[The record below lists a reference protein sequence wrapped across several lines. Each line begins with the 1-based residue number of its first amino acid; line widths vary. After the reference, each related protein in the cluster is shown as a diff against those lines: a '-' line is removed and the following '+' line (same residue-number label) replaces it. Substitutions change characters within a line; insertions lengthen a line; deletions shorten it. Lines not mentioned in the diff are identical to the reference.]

1 VARMRAIETMRRWP
15 EDSVRTSRSRRC
27 CMCRRTYAR
36 SRSCS
41 VPPYRDVQKRR
52 FWWTVSSA
60 LRPSLRAAT
69 NCTWPLSASLCR
81 CGGTGTPFTAN
92 EPAVGRRNPAAS
104 RRRVVLPAPLGP
116 RSSRPVPRRS
126 EKLTSRSTGVAPRA
140 YVRPRA
146 ANASGPVRAHTS
158 VPLSPPAPAL
168 CHAHTP
174 HTHTHTHTYKR
185 LPSIFDHVAK
195 RLRAR
200 ALAFEM
206 ELSGLHAYGGGA
218 GVCTRTDTDAHVCV
232 CMRGD
237 VG

>member
-1 VARMRAIETMRRWP
+1 MGQAAAYTASRALVGSSSSHREHGVARMRAIETMRRWP

-168 CHAHTP
+168 RHAD
-174 HTHTHTHTYKR
+174 THAYQASLTTW
-185 LPSIFDHVAK
+185 PNGCA
-195 RLRAR
+195 RAR
-200 ALAFEM
+200 WR
-206 ELSGLHAYGGGA
+206 S
-218 GVCTRTDTDAHVCV
+218 RWS
-232 CMRGD
+232 
-237 VG
+237 